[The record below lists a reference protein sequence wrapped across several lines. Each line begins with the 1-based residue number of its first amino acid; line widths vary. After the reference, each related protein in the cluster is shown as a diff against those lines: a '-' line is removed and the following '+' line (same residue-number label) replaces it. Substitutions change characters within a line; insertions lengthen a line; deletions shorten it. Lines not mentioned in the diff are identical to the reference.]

1 MSSLLNMNEEAENG
15 FPLAYLI
22 SIRSYGTWLHG
33 DERGSVDR
41 HGYNVYGTPRMRPS
55 KILEDFMKEEM
66 KGEPFLLDKP
76 RRIVILA
83 TVKEVCEHRGYELLA
98 ANIRTNHL
106 HSVVSAQVKPEAI
119 INAFKAY
126 ATRRLR
132 ENQLAEAEQKVWSRG
147 KSRRYL
153 WKPKH
158 VERAIDYVLFGQGGE
173 IPDFDD

>member
-1 MSSLLNMNEEAENG
+1 MNEQPENG

-41 HGYNVYGTPRMRPS
+41 HGYNVYGTPRLRPS
-55 KILEDFMKEEM
+55 KSLQDFMKEEM
-66 KGEPFLLDKP
+66 KGQPFLLDKA
-76 RRIVILA
+76 RRVSILA
-83 TVKEVCEHRGYELLA
+83 TVKKVCEHRGYELLA
-98 ANIRTNHL
+98 ANIRTYHL
-106 HSVVSAQVKPEAI
+106 HSVVSAQVKPEKI
-119 INAFKAY
+119 INEFKAY
-126 ATRRLR
+126 ATRHLR
-132 ENQLAEAEQKVWSRG
+132 ENQLAEAKQKVWSRG

-153 WKPKH
+153 WKQKH